1 LGLGFWSSDSLVYTH
16 LCDFVLCSWVMELST
31 PDQWEDKQ
39 LRMWG

>member
-1 LGLGFWSSDSLVYTH
+1 LVYTH
-16 LCDFVLCSWVMELST
+16 LCDFVLRSWVMELST